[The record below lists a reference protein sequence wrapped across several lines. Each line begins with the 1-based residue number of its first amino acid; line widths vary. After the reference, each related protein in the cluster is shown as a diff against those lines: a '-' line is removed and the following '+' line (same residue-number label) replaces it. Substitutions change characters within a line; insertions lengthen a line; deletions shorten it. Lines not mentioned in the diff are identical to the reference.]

1 MMKKNIKYQLPAS
14 PNPLIRVLL
23 VEDDRTDAYL
33 IQELLSEAGVRLDV
47 RHADKISSALE
58 CLEEE
63 RFDVILTDLGLP
75 DSQGFETFCKVRDK
89 APDTPI
95 IVLTGLVD
103 EEFAINAVQKGA
115 QDYLVKGR
123 VDAVSLSKSIRYSI
137 ERHKLLAERECRLNE
152 IAKLERERNNLL
164 SMLAHDMKNSIV
176 PSIQL
181 LSDMSSGETEDMH
194 SNLSLVLDELNNVN
208 YLATNFL
215 EFARVDLK
223 EYAPVPCRFE
233 IVPMIEKQIEIA
245 KVKATHKGL
254 NVSLELLEKDL
265 SVITAD
271 KDMINRVIA
280 NLLDNAIKYTG
291 VDGAVTVRIAD
302 RDRYIMVQVGD
313 TGPGIPAEYIPFLFD
328 AFYRANGE
336 QRGSGLG
343 LAIAKTI
350 VEAHGGNIW
359 VDSAQGK
366 GSTFSFT
373 LPKPSDE
380 SIVE

>member
-1 MMKKNIKYQLPAS
+1 MKKRKIDDQLSASSNHLIK
-14 PNPLIRVLL
+14 ILL
-23 VEDDRTDAYL
+23 VEDVRADAYL
-33 IQELLSEAGVRLDV
+33 IQELLLEARVQLDV
-47 RHADKISSALE
+47 RHADKISSAFK

-75 DSQGFETFCKVRDK
+75 DSQGFETFCKIRDK
-89 APDTPI
+89 ASDIPI
-95 IVLTGLVD
+95 IVLTGLAD
-103 EEFAINAVQKGA
+103 EEFAMSAVQKGA

-137 ERHKLLAERECRLNE
+137 ERNKLLAELERRLKE
-152 IAKLERERNNLL
+152 IAKLERERNHLL

-181 LSDMSSGETEDMH
+181 LSDISSGETEYMQ
-194 SNLSLVLDELNNVN
+194 SNISLVLDELKNVN

-223 EYAPVPCRFE
+223 EYSPVPCRFE
-233 IVPMIEKQIEIA
+233 IVPIIEKQIEIA
-245 KVKATHKGL
+245 KVKAAHKNL

-265 SVITAD
+265 PMITAD
-271 KDMINRVIA
+271 KDMINRVIT
-280 NLLDNAIKYTG
+280 NLLDNAIKYTET
-291 VDGAVTVRIAD
+291 DGTVTVSLTGKD
-302 RDRYIMVQVGD
+302 KEIMFRVAD
-313 TGPGIPAEYIPFLFD
+313 TGPGIPAEYIPYLFD
-328 AFYRANGE
+328 AFYRADSE

-350 VEAHGGNIW
+350 VEAHGGKIW
-359 VDSAQGK
+359 VDSTPGK

-373 LPKPSDE
+373 LPKT
-380 SIVE
+380 V

>member
-1 MMKKNIKYQLPAS
+1 MKRKIEDQLPAGQ
-14 PNPLIRVLL
+14 NHLIRILL
-23 VEDDRTDAYL
+23 VEDDRADALL
-33 IQELLSEAGVRLDV
+33 IQELLSEARVRLNV

-58 CLEEE
+58 YLEEE

-75 DSQGFETFCKVRDK
+75 DSQGFETFCKVRDN

-103 EEFAINAVQKGA
+103 EEFAMNAVHQGA

-137 ERHKLLAERECRLNE
+137 ERHKLLAELEGRLKE
-152 IAKLERERNNLL
+152 ISKLERERNNLL

-181 LSDMSSGETEDMH
+181 LSDISSGETEDMQ

-223 EYAPVPCRFE
+223 EYSPVPCRFGM
-233 IVPMIEKQIEIA
+233 VPIIEKQIEIS
-245 KVKATHKGL
+245 KVKAAHKNL
-254 NVSLELLEKDL
+254 KVSLELLEKDL
-265 SVITAD
+265 PMITAD
-271 KDMINRVIA
+271 KDMINRVIT
-280 NLLDNAIKYTG
+280 NLLDNAIKYTDS
-291 VDGAVTVRIAD
+291 DGSVTVRIAD
-302 RDRYIMVQVGD
+302 RGRDILVQVED

-350 VEAHGGNIW
+350 VEAHGGKIW
-359 VDSAQGK
+359 VDSTPGK

-373 LPKPSDE
+373 LPKT
-380 SIVE
+380 V

>member
-1 MMKKNIKYQLPAS
+1 MMKRKIKDQMSAS
-14 PNPLIRVLL
+14 TNHMIRVLL

-47 RHADKISSALE
+47 RHADKISSAFK

-75 DSQGFETFCKVRDK
+75 DSQGFETFCKVHDR

-137 ERHKLLAERECRLNE
+137 ERHKLLAERECRLKE

-233 IVPMIEKQIEIA
+233 IAPMIEKQIEIA
-245 KVKATHKGL
+245 KVKAAHKGL

-291 VDGAVTVRIAD
+291 VDGVVTVRIAD

-373 LPKPSDE
+373 LPKT
-380 SIVE
+380 V

>member
-1 MMKKNIKYQLPAS
+1 MADDERKIKDQMPAS
-14 PNPLIRVLL
+14 TNHMIRVLL

-75 DSQGFETFCKVRDK
+75 DSQGFETFCKVHDR

-103 EEFAINAVQKGA
+103 EEFAMNAVQKGA

-137 ERHKLLAERECRLNE
+137 ERHKLLAERECRLKE

-181 LSDMSSGETEDMH
+181 LSNMSSGKTEDMH

-233 IVPMIEKQIEIA
+233 IEPMIEKQIEIA
-245 KVKATHKGL
+245 KVKAAHKGL

-313 TGPGIPAEYIPFLFD
+313 TGPGIPAEYIPFLFN

-373 LPKPSDE
+373 LPKT
-380 SIVE
+380 V

>member
-1 MMKKNIKYQLPAS
+1 MMKRKIKDELPAS
-14 PNPLIRVLL
+14 QNHIIKILL
-23 VEDDRTDAYL
+23 VEDDRADAYL
-33 IQELLSEAGVRLDV
+33 IQELLSEARVRIDM

-58 CLEEE
+58 CLEED

-89 APDTPI
+89 ATDTPI

-123 VDAVSLSKSIRYSI
+123 VDAISLSKSIRYSI
-137 ERHKLLAERECRLNE
+137 ERHKLLAERECRLKE

-181 LSDMSSGETEDMH
+181 LSDIFSGETEDMH

-215 EFARVDLK
+215 EFAKVDLK
-223 EYAPVPCRFE
+223 KYAPVPCRFE
-233 IVPMIEKQIEIA
+233 IVPIIEKQIDIA
-245 KVKATHKGL
+245 KVKAANKGL
-254 NVSLELLEKDL
+254 NISLELLENDL

-271 KDMINRVIA
+271 KDMINRVIT

-302 RDRYIMVQVGD
+302 RGHDLMVQVGD

-336 QRGSGLG
+336 HRGSGLG

-359 VDSAQGK
+359 VDSTQGK

-373 LPKPSDE
+373 LPKT
-380 SIVE
+380 V

>member
-1 MMKKNIKYQLPAS
+1 MMKRKIEDQLPAGQ
-14 PNPLIRVLL
+14 NHLIRILL
-23 VEDDRTDAYL
+23 VEDDRADALL
-33 IQELLSEAGVRLDV
+33 IQELLSEARVRLNV

-58 CLEEE
+58 YLEEE

-75 DSQGFETFCKVRDK
+75 DSQGFETFCKVRDN

-103 EEFAINAVQKGA
+103 EEFAMNAVHQGA

-137 ERHKLLAERECRLNE
+137 ERHKLLAELEGRLKE
-152 IAKLERERNNLL
+152 ISKLERERNNLL

-181 LSDMSSGETEDMH
+181 LSDISSGETEDMQ

-223 EYAPVPCRFE
+223 EYSPVPCRFG
-233 IVPMIEKQIEIA
+233 IVPIIEKQIEIS
-245 KVKATHKGL
+245 KVKAAHKNL
-254 NVSLELLEKDL
+254 KVSLELLEKDL
-265 SVITAD
+265 PMITAD
-271 KDMINRVIA
+271 KDMINRVIT
-280 NLLDNAIKYTG
+280 NLLDNAIKYTDS
-291 VDGAVTVRIAD
+291 DGSVTVRIAD
-302 RDRYIMVQVGD
+302 RGRDILVQVED

-350 VEAHGGNIW
+350 VEAHGGKIW
-359 VDSAQGK
+359 VDSTLGK

-373 LPKPSDE
+373 LPKT
-380 SIVE
+380 V

>member
-1 MMKKNIKYQLPAS
+1 MADDERKIKDQMPAS
-14 PNPLIRVLL
+14 TNHMIRVLL

-75 DSQGFETFCKVRDK
+75 DSQGFETFCKVHDR

-137 ERHKLLAERECRLNE
+137 ERHKLLAERECRLKE

-181 LSDMSSGETEDMH
+181 LSDMSSGETEDRQ

-233 IVPMIEKQIEIA
+233 IAPMIEKQVEIA
-245 KVKATHKGL
+245 KVKAAHKGL

-328 AFYRANGE
+328 AFYRADSE

-373 LPKPSDE
+373 LPKT
-380 SIVE
+380 V

>member
-1 MMKKNIKYQLPAS
+1 
-14 PNPLIRVLL
+14 
-23 VEDDRTDAYL
+23 
-33 IQELLSEAGVRLDV
+33 
-47 RHADKISSALE
+47 
-58 CLEEE
+58 
-63 RFDVILTDLGLP
+63 
-75 DSQGFETFCKVRDK
+75 
-89 APDTPI
+89 
-95 IVLTGLVD
+95 
-103 EEFAINAVQKGA
+103 
-115 QDYLVKGR
+115 
-123 VDAVSLSKSIRYSI
+123 
-137 ERHKLLAERECRLNE
+137 
-152 IAKLERERNNLL
+152 
-164 SMLAHDMKNSIV
+164 
-176 PSIQL
+176 
-181 LSDMSSGETEDMH
+181 
-194 SNLSLVLDELNNVN
+194 LVLDELNNVN

-233 IVPMIEKQIEIA
+233 IAPMIEKQIEIA
-245 KVKATHKGL
+245 KVKAAHKGL

-280 NLLDNAIKYTG
+280 NLLDNAIKYTEVG
-291 VDGAVTVRIAD
+291 GAVTVRIAD

-359 VDSAQGK
+359 VDSAQDK

-373 LPKPSDE
+373 LPKPA
-380 SIVE
+380 